1 MKFIRSRYLLA
12 NYRRLQRHLHELRG
26 ADYQAVS
33 AIDVPVLQRYKR
45 NLFDESA
52 ASRLFGVHKRQRYS
66 NLRRNNHNGDDI
78 GSEEDHQHRRVSRT
92 LSDVI
97 YRQMRRPFQGD
108 AAYARYMEKIKQKY
122 QKYVKNILGHN
133 NVRPLNYSSEN
144 GRDLTSGLAITT
156 ESNVGRVSL
165 NSRGHIDSSP
175 LSNEDDHSRHE
186 FHMNHEQDNHNHF
199 DSNIFTI
206 SRPQYQQRPVQQQH
220 QVYNFN
226 YRPSK
231 KQKNEE
237 LQHHQPVHSN
247 HQAFYNN
254 TYHSIH
260 GGHVPHIFDQNQF
273 SVLSNQNH
281 HGGGRPFPMSEVSPK
296 SLRSNMTEMIAKL
309 TAQIVRRKRS
319 ADDDAGDI
327 TGMGSGSTGQQR
339 VGGRKNGRR
348 NLNATTV
355 STVAGVNGS
364 STAAIVDTV
373 PTAGTVAVPV
383 IEVDRDLDELKRGKP
398 KSPCEVSYIH
408 FINLALTLI
417 LLFCDRPSHRSR
429 TCVLT

>member
-1 MKFIRSRYLLA
+1 M
-12 NYRRLQRHLHELRG
+12 QRHLHELRG
-26 ADYQAVS
+26 TDYLAVS
-33 AIDVPVLQRYKR
+33 AIDVPVQQRFKR
-45 NLFDESA
+45 NLFEQSA

-66 NLRRNNHNGDDI
+66 NLRRNHHNGDDI
-78 GSEEDHQHRRVSRT
+78 GSEEAHQHRRVSRT

-108 AAYARYMEKIKQKY
+108 EAYARYMEKIKQKY

-133 NVRPLNYSSEN
+133 NVRPLNTTSEN
-144 GRDLTSGLAITT
+144 GRDLSSDLANITT
-156 ESNVGRVSL
+156 ESHVGRASL

-175 LSNEDDHSRHE
+175 LSNEDDHSRHD

-206 SRPQYQQRPVQQQH
+206 SRPQYQHRPTQQQQ

-231 KQKNEE
+231 KQKDAEH
-237 LQHHQPVHSN
+237 QHHQPMHSN

-254 TYHSIH
+254 TYHSANGGH
-260 GGHVPHIFDQNQF
+260 GGSVPHIFDQNQF
-273 SVLSNQNH
+273 SVLSNQH
-281 HGGGRPFPMSEVSPK
+281 HHGGRPFPMSEVSPK

-319 ADDDAGDI
+319 ADDDVGDI
-327 TGMGSGSTGQQR
+327 TGMNSGSTGQQR

-348 NLNATTV
+348 NLNATAV
-355 STVAGVNGS
+355 STVAGVIGS
-364 STAAIVDTV
+364 SSATIVDTL
-373 PTAGTVAVPV
+373 PATVAVPV

-398 KSPCEVSYIH
+398 KSPCEVSYID
-408 FINLALTLI
+408 I
-417 LLFCDRPSHRSR
+417 LSA
-429 TCVLT
+429 

>member
-26 ADYQAVS
+26 ADYVAVS
-33 AIDVPVLQRYKR
+33 DVPVQQRFKR
-45 NLFDESA
+45 NLFDQSA

-66 NLRRNNHNGDDI
+66 NLRRNHHNGDDI
-78 GSEEDHQHRRVSRT
+78 GSQEEHQHRRVSRT

-108 AAYARYMEKIKQKY
+108 EAYARYMEKIKQKY
-122 QKYVKNILGHN
+122 QNYVKNILGHN

-144 GRDLTSGLAITT
+144 GRDLSSGLANTT
-156 ESNVGRVSL
+156 SESHVGRVTL

-175 LSNEDDHSRHE
+175 LSNEDDHSRHD

-206 SRPQYQQRPVQQQH
+206 SRPQYQHRPTQQQQ

-231 KQKNEE
+231 KQKDAE
-237 LQHHQPVHSN
+237 LHHQPVYTH

-254 TYHSIH
+254 TYHSLNGGH
-260 GGHVPHIFDQNQF
+260 GGSVPHIFDQNQF
-273 SVLSNQNH
+273 SVFSHQHH
-281 HGGGRPFPMSEVSPK
+281 HGGRPVPPMSDISSK
-296 SLRSNMTEMIAKL
+296 SLRSNMTDMIAKL

-319 ADDDAGDI
+319 ADDDAADT
-327 TGMGSGSTGQQR
+327 TGMSSGSTGQQR

-348 NLNATTV
+348 NLNATAA
-355 STVAGVNGS
+355 STVAGVVGS
-364 STAAIVDTV
+364 STATIVDTL
-373 PTAGTVAVPV
+373 PTAGTAAVPV

-408 FINLALTLI
+408 FISLASDLNTFI
-417 LLFCDRPSHRSR
+417 L
-429 TCVLT
+429 V